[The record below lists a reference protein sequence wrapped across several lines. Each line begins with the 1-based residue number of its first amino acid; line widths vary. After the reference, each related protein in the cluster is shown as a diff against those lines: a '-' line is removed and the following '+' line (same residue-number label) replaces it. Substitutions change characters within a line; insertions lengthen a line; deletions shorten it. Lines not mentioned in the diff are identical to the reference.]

1 MHIWPKQQMGLQNET
16 QYHNSSISSKI
27 LQKKTGSLDGGLLTS
42 KKKKNETTT
51 TKKKP
56 WKYYLFTQ
64 VIGLQKTVN

>member
-1 MHIWPKQQMGLQNET
+1 MGLQNET

-51 TKKKP
+51 TKKKTLEVLSL
-56 WKYYLFTQ
+56 YTGNRIAENCEL
-64 VIGLQKTVN
+64 TVN

>member
-1 MHIWPKQQMGLQNET
+1 MGLQNET

-42 KKKKNETTT
+42 KKKKKKKRNNNNK
-51 TKKKP
+51 KKKP

>member
-1 MHIWPKQQMGLQNET
+1 MGLQNET

-42 KKKKNETTT
+42 KKKKKNETTT